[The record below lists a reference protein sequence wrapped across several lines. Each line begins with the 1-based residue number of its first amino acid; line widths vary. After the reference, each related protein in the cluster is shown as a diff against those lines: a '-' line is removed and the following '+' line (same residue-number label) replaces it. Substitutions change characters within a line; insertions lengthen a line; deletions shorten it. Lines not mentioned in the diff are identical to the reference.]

1 MSRSALQIVLRRS
14 RINHVH
20 NTVVGTWSRCNLGCA
35 IVSRET
41 CLPLLVD
48 FKVNSTTGCSTH
60 HTCRRDDTCLVC
72 ITNTERISQVAVL
85 LGNTQVRILGETCIK
100 EITYIIINLWSS
112 PTVKTC
118 SSILRVVV
126 HTRMLAILLCISIVG
141 ITSISSIV
149 GQICNL
155 RTPSHRR

>member
-1 MSRSALQIVLRRS
+1 MGRSALQIVLRRS

-48 FKVNSTTGCSTH
+48 FKVNGTTCSSTH
-60 HTCRRDDTCLVC
+60 HTSRRDDTCLVC
-72 ITNTERISQVAVL
+72 IANTERISQVAIL
-85 LGNTQVRILGETCIK
+85 LRNTQIRVLGETCIK

-112 PTVKTC
+112 PTVK
-118 SSILRVVV
+118 SSRCILRVIV
-126 HTRMLAILLCISIVG
+126 HTRMLAISLSISIVCV
-141 ITSISSIV
+141 TTISSIV
-149 GQICNL
+149 SQISNL
-155 RTPSHRR
+155 RTPSQRR